1 MMLRILASETKTTV
15 VFTDI
20 QILRRLANR
29 KRAGKMTAQLGRDV
43 SKTEV
48 EPMVCL
54 VQGTGVLREDLLWR
68 YGLRQTQRK
77 NPRNRY
83 APSRRL

>member
-1 MMLRILASETKTTV
+1 MILRFLASETKTTV

-29 KRAGKMTAQLGRDV
+29 KRAGKMTAQLGCDV

-54 VQGTGVLREDLLWR
+54 VQGTGVPREDLPWR
-68 YGLRQTQRK
+68 YGLRQTQLGKKPTEQIR
-77 NPRNRY
+77 PV
-83 APSRRL
+83 

>member
-1 MMLRILASETKTTV
+1 MMLRFLASETKTTV

-54 VQGTGVLREDLLWR
+54 V
-68 YGLRQTQRK
+68 
-77 NPRNRY
+77 
-83 APSRRL
+83 